1 MEKVRLVYKKCGI
14 HGKNTPRDKT
24 LVISSPLLN
33 IEGEF
38 EVMLS
43 GDVFFSYSRVTIF
56 TEIRVMTIIPIL
68 AWKGV
73 RVRIDVQHNFS
84 FVRAVGAS

>member
-43 GDVFFSYSRVTIF
+43 GDVFFFNTLELRSLPKL
-56 TEIRVMTIIPIL
+56 E
-68 AWKGV
+68 
-73 RVRIDVQHNFS
+73 
-84 FVRAVGAS
+84 

>member
-43 GDVFFSYSRVTIF
+43 GDVFFF
-56 TEIRVMTIIPIL
+56 
-68 AWKGV
+68 
-73 RVRIDVQHNFS
+73 
-84 FVRAVGAS
+84 

>member
-56 TEIRVMTIIPIL
+56 TEIRVMTIIPIFP
-68 AWKGV
+68 
-73 RVRIDVQHNFS
+73 FS
-84 FVRAVGAS
+84 CMEGCSCQDRCTT

>member
-1 MEKVRLVYKKCGI
+1 MRLVYKKCGI

-38 EVMLS
+38 EVML
-43 GDVFFSYSRVTIF
+43 FSPF
-56 TEIRVMTIIPIL
+56 L

-84 FVRAVGAS
+84 FVRAAVHKVAGREHGYL

>member
-43 GDVFFSYSRVTIF
+43 GDVFFHTLELRSLPKL
-56 TEIRVMTIIPIL
+56 E
-68 AWKGV
+68 
-73 RVRIDVQHNFS
+73 
-84 FVRAVGAS
+84 